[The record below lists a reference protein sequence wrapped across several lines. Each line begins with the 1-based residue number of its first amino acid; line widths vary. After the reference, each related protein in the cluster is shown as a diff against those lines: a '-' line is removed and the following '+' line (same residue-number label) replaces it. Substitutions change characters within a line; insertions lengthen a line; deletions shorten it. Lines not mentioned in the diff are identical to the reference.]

1 MEISTVL
8 FDLDGTITDSGSGI
22 INSVKYALKK
32 AGRKIPPEDELRK
45 FIGPPLQ
52 EQFMKCCGIEE
63 KEAAEMVA
71 LYREYYQE
79 EGIFDNRVYDGVMEM
94 LKTLKEAGLK
104 IVMATSKPEKFAKMI
119 AEHFG
124 FAKYFDLIGG
134 ACMDGARTK
143 KQEVIQYV
151 LEQCK
156 EKDREKIRMVGD
168 RCYDIEGANR
178 EGIRAIGV
186 LYGYGSKEEL
196 EEAGADGIAET
207 PEEVKRKNIKKKK
220 T

>member
-22 INSVKYALKK
+22 INSVKYAVKK

-156 EKDREKIRMVGD
+156 ENDREKMRMVGD
-168 RCYDIEGANR
+168 RCYDMEGANR

-196 EEAGADGIAET
+196 EEAGADGLAET
-207 PEEVKRKNIKKKK
+207 PEEVVRMILNGMHP
-220 T
+220 

>member
-63 KEAAEMVA
+63 KEAAEMVV

-94 LKTLKEAGLK
+94 LKTLKEAGLT

-143 KQEVIQYV
+143 KQYV

-168 RCYDIEGANR
+168 RCYDMEGANR

-196 EEAGADGIAET
+196 EEAGADGLAET
-207 PEEVKRKNIKKKK
+207 PEEVVRMILNSMHP
-220 T
+220 

>member
-63 KEAAEMVA
+63 KVA

-196 EEAGADGIAET
+196 EEAGADGLAET
-207 PEEVKRKNIKKKK
+207 PEEVVRMILNGMHP
-220 T
+220 